1 MSYLVC
7 VFAGNSQKTEVIIRK
22 KKFELSCSECD
33 HEKFLGKPSCIRVE
47 EEVEEAV
54 IKSVELIH
62 VKQ

>member
-22 KKFELSCSECD
+22 KNELSCSECD

>member
-22 KKFELSCSECD
+22 KIELSCSECD